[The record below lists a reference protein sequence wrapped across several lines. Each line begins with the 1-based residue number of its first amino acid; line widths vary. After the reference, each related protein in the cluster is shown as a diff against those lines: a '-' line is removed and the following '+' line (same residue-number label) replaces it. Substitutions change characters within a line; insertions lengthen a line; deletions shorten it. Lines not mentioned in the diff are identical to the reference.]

1 MTAITETWSLDSLL
15 TDEALRT
22 SEFPI
27 AKNKI
32 FLSHAAVTA
41 LPRCVADAV
50 CDYTRASCNDQ
61 QEFAG
66 VLDVIRD
73 TRRAAADLIKAQPN
87 EIALLGPTSL
97 GLSLFAN
104 GLPWNTGDEILCY
117 LDDYPANVY
126 PWLDLERA
134 HGVKINYVKPDTP
147 GHITPDLVSAH
158 LTPRTRLVAL
168 ASCHFLTGYRINV
181 DAIGQLLHDRG
192 ILFSLDAIQTI
203 GAFPT
208 EMTHVDFMSADA
220 HKWMLGPM
228 AIGIVY
234 VAEKHFD
241 LLRPSLLG
249 AWNVKSPNFI
259 TQPEISFHPSA
270 QRYEPGVLNAAGVY
284 GMKAALDMI
293 LALGIENIAARL
305 ITLKTHLVAGLKTR
319 DFQILPPTVS
329 ENASAITTFHHPHID
344 TSALFKYLA
353 QNNIVCSDRRDR
365 QNNALLRLS
374 PHFYNTTAEIDHTL
388 ALIDDF
394 RA

>member
-1 MTAITETWSLDSLL
+1 MNPDTEHWQLPALL
-15 TDEALRT
+15 SDDALRAD
-22 SEFPI
+22 EFPI
-27 AKNKI
+27 TKNKI

-41 LPRCVADAV
+41 LPRRVADAV
-50 CDYTRASCNDQ
+50 CDYTRASCNDH

-66 VLDVIRD
+66 VIDVIRD
-73 TRRAAADLIKAQPN
+73 TRRAAAELIKAKPN

-104 GLPWNTGDEILCY
+104 GLTWKPGDEILCY
-117 LDDYPANVY
+117 QDDYPANVY
-126 PWLDLERA
+126 PWLNLERE
-134 HGVKINYVKPDTP
+134 HGVKINYLKPDTP
-147 GHITPDLVSAH
+147 GHITPDLVAEH

-168 ASCHFLTGYRINV
+168 ASCHFLTGYRIDT

-208 EMTHVDFMSADA
+208 NMTHVDFMSADA

-234 VAEKHFD
+234 VAEQHFD

-259 TQPEISFHPSA
+259 TQPEIEFHPTA

-293 LALGIENIAARL
+293 LALGIDHIANQL
-305 ITLKTHLVAGLKTR
+305 LTLKKHLLAGLASR
-319 DFQILPPTVS
+319 NFQILPPADGP
-329 ENASAITTFHHPHID
+329 NATAITTFHRPD
-344 TSALFKYLA
+344 TDMAALFQFLT
-353 QNNIVCSDRRDR
+353 QNNVVSSDRRDR
-365 QNNALLRLS
+365 QDNALIRFS
-374 PHFYNTTAEIDHTL
+374 PHFYNTPAEIDRTL
-388 ALIDDF
+388 ALIDEF
-394 RA
+394 TA